1 MSQALRWQCEEGV
14 LSLQGELVHNSLSE
28 LWQQRRQALSGVK
41 IIDVSRLS
49 RVDSAGLALLV
60 HFSTSSAD
68 QEVVALQG
76 VIPALHS
83 LIMLY
88 NLSDVLSYQ
97 VGV

>member
-1 MSQALRWQCEEGV
+1 MSQALRWQCEGSV
-14 LSLQGELVHNSLSE
+14 LSLQGELVHNSLAE

-41 IIDVSRLS
+41 TIDVSKLS

-68 QEVVALQG
+68 QEVVTLQG

-83 LIMLY
+83 LVMLY

-97 VGV
+97 VSV